1 MAKKYELIAQA
12 NVTSNQA
19 EIAFTSIPAT
29 YTDLFITLSARSD
42 RAATNAVMYMQFNN
56 DGNHEHQRLL
66 GGGGGNA
73 GVVASR
79 TSEAGVTN
87 GTSNTSNS
95 FSSHQYYIPNYAG
108 SAKKLFI
115 AETAQA
121 HNSNS
126 INVYTLL
133 LAGQNSSITAAL
145 TSVKFYIEE
154 SKNFVNHSTATLYG
168 IKNS

>member
-1 MAKKYELIAQA
+1 MAKKYALIAQI

-19 EIAFTSIPAT
+19 EIAFTNIPAT

-42 RAATNAVMYMQFNN
+42 RAANNAVMYIQFNN
-56 DGNHEHQRLL
+56 DGNQEHEKLIGT
-66 GGGGGNA
+66 GGGGTVSA
-73 GVVASR
+73 GR
-79 TSEAGVTN
+79 TNEAGATN

-108 SAKKLFI
+108 GAKKLFI
-115 AETAQA
+115 AETAQ
-121 HNSNS
+121 
-126 INVYTLL
+126 
-133 LAGQNSSITAAL
+133 GQNSSSANVITYLVTGQNSSVTAAI